1 MSKDV
6 VSAPTIWRLRAGL
19 EKKFSKGHPWVFSN
33 DLDQSPKGL
42 PPGSLVEL
50 RDSRDGFLA
59 IGYGNPSTLIAFRVL
74 SRDPVS
80 NFSVLLRAKLE
91 TAARVRHASGVDR
104 FSHRLVFGEADEI
117 PGVIIDRYLA
127 VAATTEPESVTDGDR
142 NSKPLAQIFV
152 IQCSTAGADQL
163 IPALRDAI
171 AKFENRGLAFGGEG
185 SDLRTLIVLAQ
196 DSSSRAIEGLDK
208 KSRETLGD
216 WGEMDPRAVAIAVQ
230 SGQSATEGFPA
241 LYDVN
246 FIDGQKTG
254 FFLDQRLN
262 VRLAWPLMK
271 RAAERAKAA
280 KRELKVLDLFSYVG
294 QWSVQ
299 IARASQEFGPA
310 KITMADASALA
321 LEFAAFNTRRAG
333 GVADPRKMDIL
344 NDLSKLEVGGFDIVI
359 CDPPAFIKKKKD
371 HPTGRAAY
379 VKLNR
384 EAMKRVAPGGVFVS
398 CSCSGLLTDEEFVEV
413 LADARR
419 ASGREITWV
428 SHGGHGEDHP
438 YRSEFPQGR
447 YLKGWIGVVR

>member
-1 MSKDV
+1 MGSTGV
-6 VSAPTIWRLRAGL
+6 VTAPTIWRLRAGL

-59 IGYGNPSTLIAFRVL
+59 VGYGNPSTLIAFRVL
-74 SRDPVS
+74 SRDPLS
-80 NFSVLLRAKLE
+80 TLPILLQQKLE
-91 TAARVRHASGVDR
+91 AAAAARNLAGVDR
-104 FSHRLVFGEADEI
+104 FSHRLLFGEADGV
-117 PGVIIDRYLA
+117 PGVIVDRYLT
-127 VAATTEPESVTDGDR
+127 VTATTEPASVA
-142 NSKPLAQIFV
+142 NPKPVAQVFV
-152 IQCSTAGADQL
+152 VQSSTAGADQL
-163 IPALRDAI
+163 IPALREAI
-171 AKFENRGLAFGGEG
+171 AKFENRGLAFGGEAATIR
-185 SDLRTLIVLAQ
+185 SLIVLAQ
-196 DSSSRAIEGLDK
+196 DSSSRAVEGLDK
-208 KSRETLGD
+208 KPREAIGEWGD
-216 WGEMDPRAVAIAVQ
+216 LDPRSMAIAVQ
-230 SGQSATEGFPA
+230 GGQSAIEGAPA

-254 FFLDQRLN
+254 FFLDQRMN
-262 VRLAWPLMK
+262 VRLAWPLVK
-271 RAAERAKAA
+271 RAAERSKKAG
-280 KRELKVLDLFSYVG
+280 RELKVLDLFSYVG

-299 IARASQEFGPA
+299 IARAAQEFAPA

-321 LEFAAFNTRRAG
+321 LELAARNTRRAG
-333 GVADPRKMDIL
+333 GTADPRKMDIL
-344 NDLSKLEVGGFDIVI
+344 NDLQKLEVGGYDVVI

-447 YLKGWIGVVR
+447 YLKGWVGVVK